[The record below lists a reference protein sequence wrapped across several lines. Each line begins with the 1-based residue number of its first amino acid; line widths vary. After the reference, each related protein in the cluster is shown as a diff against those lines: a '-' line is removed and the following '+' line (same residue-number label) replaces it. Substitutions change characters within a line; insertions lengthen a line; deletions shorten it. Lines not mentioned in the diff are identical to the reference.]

1 MKESYVKVAFL
12 VAAFAVTGGLM
23 SATWGADRDPAL
35 ARAISELDGEWV
47 GRSAPEFEL
56 SDLDGATHRLRDYRG
71 EVIFLNFWASF
82 CAPCRRE
89 MPSME
94 RLIREYEDRGLE
106 MLAITFDPNREDAQA
121 FLQEFLPNE
130 RSHMTVLWDPES
142 EVGERFGTE
151 LLPETYIID
160 RDGRVIARFVNA
172 YDWTRPEVK
181 RLVETLMSS

>member
-1 MKESYVKVAFL
+1 
-12 VAAFAVTGGLM
+12 M
-23 SATWGADRDPAL
+23 SASWGGDRDPAL

-47 GRSAPEFEL
+47 GRPAPSFEL
-56 SDLDGATHRLRDYRG
+56 PGLDGTSHRLRDYRG
-71 EVIFLNFWASF
+71 EVVFLNFWASF
-82 CAPCRRE
+82 CEPCRRE

-106 MLAITFDPNREDAQA
+106 MLAITFDPKREDART
-121 FLQEFLPNE
+121 FLQEFLPNQ
-130 RSHMTVLWDPES
+130 RSHMTVLWDPEG
-142 EVGERFGTE
+142 ETGERFGTE

-160 RDGRVIARFVNA
+160 RNGRVIARFVNA